1 MVKKSKRQDRRLK
14 DKLPDLSDSNSP
26 SEEEEKEDVSSVD
39 SDMKIAATEIDRP
52 NGDDIQQKFG

>member
-14 DKLPDLSDSNSP
+14 DKLLDLQD
-26 SEEEEKEDVSSVD
+26 SEEDKEEEASSVD